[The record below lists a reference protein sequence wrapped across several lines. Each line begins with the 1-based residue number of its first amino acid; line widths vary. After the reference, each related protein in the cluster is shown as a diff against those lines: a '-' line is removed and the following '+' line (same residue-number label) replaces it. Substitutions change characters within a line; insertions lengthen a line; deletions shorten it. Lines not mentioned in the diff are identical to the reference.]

1 MKAVLGAD
9 AAVPDRLTG
18 GMRREAKRSRAALAA
33 DVCRTPDSRLSS
45 ESRRRRNIRFWDRQT
60 SSSGVLPVRPGI
72 FRSEF
77 ASDTLP
83 AFDRMDRA
91 PDAPLSRLDALSL
104 AFRLDFSF
112 SCRLLANHLE
122 MFSHYGRPLER
133 RRADRGAA
141 HAARRRHCALHLRP
155 VSEPSQPGDF
165 FFPVRHWRRDGE

>member
-91 PDAPLSRLDALSL
+91 PDAPLSTGRSFSGISPRFFFFLSL
-104 AFRLDFSF
+104 AGKAPRNVF
-112 SCRLLANHLE
+112 
-122 MFSHYGRPLER
+122 PL
-133 RRADRGAA
+133 
-141 HAARRRHCALHLRP
+141 
-155 VSEPSQPGDF
+155 
-165 FFPVRHWRRDGE
+165 